1 MLYFVWGF
9 LKALKGKNDTLE
21 MFFIGITEEHQK
33 KGVPAIIMNQIIKVC
48 IENGVKICE
57 TGPELET
64 NQNVQ
69 SMWKTFDARNH
80 KRRRCW
86 IKEIGE

>member
-1 MLYFVWGF
+1 MANDIAGIKY
-9 LKALKGKNDTLE
+9 GKNETLE
-21 MFFIGITEEHQK
+21 MFLIGITKEHQK
-33 KGVPAIIMNQIIKVC
+33 KGVPAIIMNHIIKTC

-64 NQNVQ
+64 NESIQ
-69 SMWKTFDARNH
+69 SMWKTFDTRNH

-86 IKEIGE
+86 IKEINN